1 MEDALMAGAVKITR
15 LDLSPSSLR
24 QAAKKEKN
32 PTIVR
37 RILAIGLVLEG
48 MDRKGAAEAC
58 GMDRQTLRDWVHR
71 YNAEGIAGLRE
82 RRSNNR
88 KSPLTPDIASAFAA
102 LVERGPDPT
111 VHGVVRWRRADLRG
125 ELNRLF
131 GIEVAERTVGSYLAK
146 LGFRRLS
153 VRPQHPEADPAA
165 QEAFKKTS
173 PKPSLKLFRR
183 RPEAGPLKSGSR
195 MKPGSVSKAP

>member
-1 MEDALMAGAVKITR
+1 MSGAVKITR
-15 LDLSPSSLR
+15 LDMSSSALR
-24 QAAKKEKN
+24 NAAKKEKN
-32 PTIVR
+32 PLIVR
-37 RILAIGLVLEG
+37 RMLAIALVLDG
-48 MDRKGAAEAC
+48 ADRKRAAEAC

-71 YNAEGIAGLRE
+71 YNAGGVSGLGE

-88 KSPLTPDIASAFAA
+88 KSPLTPDMEKAFAA
-102 LVERGPDPT
+102 LVERGPDPAA
-111 VHGVVRWRRADLRG
+111 HGVVRWRRADLRD
-125 ELNRLF
+125 ELRHQF

-173 PKPSLKLFRR
+173 PKSSLKRFRR
-183 RPEAGPLKSGSR
+183 KRAASLSKSGSKTR
-195 MKPGSVSKAP
+195 QGSASKAP